1 MDIKVEEP
9 VMTAGFVATLL
20 IALSAFLGLTTEL
33 QALLDAVVLAAAGV
47 YSAWRL
53 EARSALPL
61 LSGLA
66 KAAIA
71 LLVGL
76 GIHVAP
82 NIQAGIFATLAALS
96 ALYVQSQVVAKRKD
110 DVALTG

>member
-1 MDIKVEEP
+1 MGTKEEP

-33 QALLDAVVLAAAGV
+33 QSYVDAVVLAAAGV
-47 YSAWRL
+47 YSAWRV

-61 LSGLA
+61 LGGLA
-66 KAAIA
+66 KAALA

-76 GIHVAP
+76 GVHVAP
-82 NIQAGIFATLAALS
+82 NIQAGIFATLAVVS
-96 ALYVQSQVVAKRKD
+96 SLYVQSQVTAKTKQN
-110 DVALTG
+110 VALAG